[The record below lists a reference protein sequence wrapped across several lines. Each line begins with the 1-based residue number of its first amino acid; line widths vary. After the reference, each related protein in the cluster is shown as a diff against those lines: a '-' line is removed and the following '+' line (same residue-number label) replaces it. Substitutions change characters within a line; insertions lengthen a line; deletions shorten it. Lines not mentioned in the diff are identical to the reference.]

1 MFANNGEIFPPCYQL
16 IMVYRIK
23 ELSKVN
29 IYYPVVSIIHHFQR
43 FQNCLL
49 CTPVWS
55 ESIAVVMEL
64 FFEYRSEYLCYC
76 LLDKTVDYCR
86 HPQVPYSSVWL
97 RYLHSAYRL
106 RLILSRPQLFPDVFA
121 VFRKVRT
128 EFFHGHSVYPPT
140 DVAPAT
146 KWNVLQLIDCSALCS
161 IPITGT
167 SSLSDRKSTLQHF
180 SLLRTERATFTAL
193 RSRIYNA

>member
-1 MFANNGEIFPPCYQL
+1 
-16 IMVYRIK
+16 MVYRIK

-29 IYYPVVSIIHHFQR
+29 VYYPVVPIIHHFQC
-43 FQNCLL
+43 FQDCLL

-55 ESIAVVMEL
+55 ESIAMVMEL
-64 FFEYRSEYLCYC
+64 FLEYRSEYLCYC

-86 HPQVPYSSVWL
+86 HPQVPHSSVWL

-128 EFFHGHSVYPPT
+128 EFFHGHSVYPCRAFVS
-140 DVAPAT
+140 DD
-146 KWNVLQLIDCSALCS
+146 LQICRIEIIFAQYLLHKTTCVHALFPFC
-161 IPITGT
+161 PFC
-167 SSLSDRKSTLQHF
+167 LCRL
-180 SLLRTERATFTAL
+180 
-193 RSRIYNA
+193 